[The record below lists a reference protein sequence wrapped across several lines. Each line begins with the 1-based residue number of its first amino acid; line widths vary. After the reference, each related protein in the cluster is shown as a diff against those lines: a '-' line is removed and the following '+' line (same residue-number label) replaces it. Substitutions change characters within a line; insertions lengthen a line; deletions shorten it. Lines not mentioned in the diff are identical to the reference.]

1 MRVVSTMAIKT
12 PGASW
17 GRPLGHLLLL
27 FFSFTALALCIYLLL
42 FALASGLFAEGHG
55 SQWFS

>member
-1 MRVVSTMAIKT
+1 MAIKT